1 MNRTF
6 KALAI
11 VAALVAVPSAAQA
24 QATLGPQIAYHNDW
38 DFGLGAALTLSAD
51 AIHEQVD
58 FMFDFA
64 WFFPESDAIDYFE
77 LNGGLLYDFILDES
91 TVTPFA
97 LAGLN
102 VASWSVDDTFVGGQ
116 GLDGTEL
123 GLNLGGG
130 LKFNAGTL
138 RPMVG
143 VRLEVEGGDGFVIFG
158 TIPFNLEG
166 S

>member
-1 MNRTF
+1 MTRTF

-11 VAALVAVPSAAQA
+11 AAALVAVPSFAQA
-24 QATLGPQIAYHNDW
+24 QATLGPQIAYHNDF
-38 DFGLGAALTLSAD
+38 DFGVGAALTLSAD

-58 FMFDFA
+58 FLFDFA
-64 WFFPESDAIDYFE
+64 WFFPEVDGVDYFE
-77 LNGGLLYDFILDES
+77 LNGGLVYDFILDES

-102 VASWSVDDTFVGGQ
+102 VASISVDTPLGG
-116 GLDGTEL
+116 GDNTEL

-130 LKFNAGTL
+130 LKFNAGAL

-143 VRLEVEGGDGFVIFG
+143 VRLEIEGGDGFVIFG
-158 TIPFNLEG
+158 TIPFALQG

>member
-1 MNRTF
+1 MTRTF
-6 KALAI
+6 KALALA
-11 VAALVAVPSAAQA
+11 AALVAVPSLAQA
-24 QATLGPQIAYHNDW
+24 QATLGPQIAYHNDF
-38 DFGLGAALTLSAD
+38 DFGVGAALTLSAD

-58 FMFDFA
+58 FLFDFV
-64 WFFPESDAIDYFE
+64 WFFPEVEGIDVFE

-102 VASWSVDDTFVGGQ
+102 LASFSFDAPGVDNQ
-116 GLDGTEL
+116 TEL

-143 VRLEVEGGDGFVIFG
+143 VRLELEGGDGFVIFG
-158 TIPFNLEG
+158 TIPFNLQG

>member
-1 MNRTF
+1 MNKTLR
-6 KALAI
+6 ALA
-11 VAALVAVPSAAQA
+11 VAAALVAVPSFAQA
-24 QATLGPQIAYHNDW
+24 QATLGPQVAYHNDF
-38 DFGLGAALTLSAD
+38 DFGVGAALTLSAD

-58 FMFDFA
+58 FLFDFA
-64 WFFPESDAIDYFE
+64 WFFPDVEGVDYFE
-77 LNGGLLYDFILDES
+77 LNGGLLYDFLVEGS

-102 VASWSVDDTFVGGQ
+102 VASISVDTPLGG
-116 GLDGTEL
+116 GDNTEL

-143 VRLEVEGGDGFVIFG
+143 VRLEIEGGDGFVIFG
-158 TIPFNLEG
+158 TIPFNLQG